1 MEIKDVS
8 LGSTM
13 PLSTGQVL
21 NNRYRIV
28 KLLGE
33 GGFGAVYRAWD
44 LNLKRAFA
52 LKENFDLSPKS
63 ARQFER
69 EATFLADLHHPNL
82 PRVIDCFMI
91 PEQGQ
96 YLVMDFIE
104 GQTLDEILVK
114 VGTPLPEAQVIPWI
128 EQVCDALTFLHN
140 QNPPVIHRDIKP
152 ANIKITPEGKAVLVD
167 FGIAK
172 AYLGQ
177 QQTTLGARAIT
188 EGYSPP
194 EQYGHGV
201 TDGRSDVYA
210 LGATFYHMLTGQI
223 PVESVRRHLDS
234 SLIPPRD
241 LNPSISPAVEAAVL
255 QAMATDVNDRFQ
267 SAGAFKSAISSPVA
281 VLPHAPIETQAY
293 DAFEE
298 TLISHPPL
306 QIPQPPE
313 QIKQE
318 GRSRKGMFI
327 GAALVVIAFMCIM
340 AVGLG
345 ALGGAFAF
353 LKGTVTP
360 TPSAT
365 LSLPTEAII
374 PTAVPTDEPTQA
386 PTDTP
391 YIAPPT
397 YTSMP
402 TDVPPT
408 LTLTRTRTP
417 TPESGE
423 WKACTNTYVSR
434 LHINDLAYVAHYPPL
449 RNNVRSR
456 PGLDESRVGLLEP
469 GEEMKIIDGPACA
482 DHMVWWKIS
491 SLEKPLTGWTS
502 EGDME
507 NYWLVPLPAP

>member
-1 MEIKDVS
+1 
-8 LGSTM
+8 M

-52 LKENFDLSPKS
+52 LKENFDLSPDS
-63 ARQFER
+63 VRQFER
-69 EATFLADLHHPNL
+69 EATFLAELHHPNL
-82 PRVIDCFMI
+82 PRVIDCFAI

-104 GQTLDEILVK
+104 GQTLDEILDSA
-114 VGTPLPEAQVIPWI
+114 GSPLPETRVIPWI

-172 AYLGQ
+172 AYMGQ

-194 EQYGHGV
+194 EQYGHGI

-210 LGATFYHMLTGQI
+210 LGATFYHMLTGII
-223 PVESVRRHLDS
+223 PVDSVRRHLDS
-234 SLIPPRD
+234 NLIPPRD
-241 LNPSISPAVEAAVL
+241 LNPSITPAIEAALL
-255 QAMATDVNDRFQ
+255 QAMATDINIRFQ
-267 SAGAFKSAISSPVA
+267 TARAFQAAISSPVA
-281 VLPHAPIETQAY
+281 VQPHAVVETQTFNAY
-293 DAFEE
+293 DD

-306 QIPQPPE
+306 EIPQPPPQIE
-313 QIKQE
+313 QGGK
-318 GRSRKGMFI
+318 SRKGMVI
-327 GAALVVIAFMCIM
+327 GAMLVVVVFMCVM

-345 ALGGAFAF
+345 ALGSAFAF
-353 LKGTVTP
+353 LKGTTTP
-360 TPSAT
+360 TPSPT
-365 LSLPTEAII
+365 WILPTGTDI
-374 PTAVPTDEPTQA
+374 PTDGPTQA
-386 PTDTP
+386 PTYTP

-397 YTSMP
+397 LTPMP
-402 TDVPPT
+402 TDIPPT
-408 LTLTRTRTP
+408 LTLTRTKTP
-417 TPESGE
+417 TPDSGL
-423 WKACTNTYVSR
+423 WNACTNTYASR
-434 LHINDLAYVAHYPPL
+434 LHVNDQAYVAYFPPL

-456 PGLDESRVGLLEP
+456 PGLSGSLVGLLEP
-469 GEEMKIIDGPACA
+469 GEKMDIIDGPACA
-482 DHMVWWKIS
+482 DHMVWWEIIS
-491 SLEKPLTGWTS
+491 LDNPSLKGWTS